1 MAVDGTWNVKLNT
14 PMGERDGTMK
24 LATDGGALSGTFDGP
39 QGQQELKGT
48 ADGDAI
54 TMTAEVSG
62 PMGEMTLEW
71 SGAVDGDSISGN
83 VKFGTFGEGSFSG
96 TRA

>member
-39 QGQQELKGT
+39 QGQQELAGT

-54 TMTAEVSG
+54 TMKGDVSG
-62 PMGEMTLEW
+62 PMGEMTIEW
-71 SGAVDGDSISGN
+71 DGAVDGDSISGK
-83 VKFGTFGEGSFSG
+83 VKFGSFGEGSFSG

>member
-1 MAVDGTWNVKLNT
+1 MAVEGTWNVKLNT

-39 QGQQELKGT
+39 QGQQALQGT
-48 ADGDAI
+48 VDGDAVTI
-54 TMTAEVSG
+54 QAEVSG
-62 PMGEMTLEW
+62 PMGEMTIEW
-71 SGAVDGDSISGN
+71 EGAVDGDSISGK